1 MYDITGFY
9 AAKSVADAVRA
20 LSAQPEA
27 ILIAGGTDVLIS
39 VREGKLAGRPL
50 VSIHGLPELTGVRM
64 EADGTLWIGAC
75 TPFSDLSAHPLI
87 REHAQMLGEAVNE
100 VGSPQ
105 IRHMG
110 TIGGNLANAA
120 ACTPFSDLSAHPLIR
135 EHAQMLGEAVNEV
148 GSPQIR
154 HMGTIGGNLANA
166 ATSADSAPSL
176 FAMNAELELTG
187 ADGSRRL
194 SIAEFYTGPGKS
206 VRRHEEILT
215 AIRIKKTE
223 YEHFYGRYIKY
234 GKRNAMEISTLGCA
248 AWVHL
253 AEDGKIEDLRL
264 AFGVAAPTPIRCA
277 AAEALAS
284 GQMPEES
291 LYDRLAE
298 QVQREITPRS
308 SWRASAEFRLQIA
321 GEMTRRA
328 VREAVERAKE
338 G

>member
-120 ACTPFSDLSAHPLIR
+120 
-135 EHAQMLGEAVNEV
+135 
-148 GSPQIR
+148 
-154 HMGTIGGNLANA
+154 
-166 ATSADSAPSL
+166 TSADSAPSL

-194 SIAEFYTGPGKS
+194 PIAEFYTGPGKS

-298 QVQREITPRS
+298 QVQRDITPRS

>member
-20 LSAQPEA
+20 LSAQPDA

-39 VREGKLAGRPL
+39 VREGKLSGRPL

-120 ACTPFSDLSAHPLIR
+120 
-135 EHAQMLGEAVNEV
+135 
-148 GSPQIR
+148 
-154 HMGTIGGNLANA
+154 
-166 ATSADSAPSL
+166 TSADSAPSL

-194 SIAEFYTGPGKS
+194 PIAEFYTGPGKS

-277 AAEALAS
+277 AAEALAK

-298 QVQREITPRS
+298 QVRREITPRS

-328 VREAVERAKE
+328 VRDAVERAKE

>member
-120 ACTPFSDLSAHPLIR
+120 
-135 EHAQMLGEAVNEV
+135 
-148 GSPQIR
+148 
-154 HMGTIGGNLANA
+154 
-166 ATSADSAPSL
+166 TSADSAPSL

-194 SIAEFYTGPGKS
+194 PIAEFYTGPGKS

-277 AAEALAS
+277 AAEALAK

-298 QVQREITPRS
+298 QVRREITPRS

>member
-1 MYDITGFY
+1 MYDIIGFY

-20 LSAQPEA
+20 LSAQSDA

-39 VREGKLAGRPL
+39 VREGKLSGRPL

-120 ACTPFSDLSAHPLIR
+120 
-135 EHAQMLGEAVNEV
+135 
-148 GSPQIR
+148 
-154 HMGTIGGNLANA
+154 
-166 ATSADSAPSL
+166 TSADSAPSL

-194 SIAEFYTGPGKS
+194 PIAEFYTGPGKS

-284 GQMPEES
+284 GQIPEES

-298 QVQREITPRS
+298 QVRREITPRS

>member
-120 ACTPFSDLSAHPLIR
+120 
-135 EHAQMLGEAVNEV
+135 
-148 GSPQIR
+148 
-154 HMGTIGGNLANA
+154 
-166 ATSADSAPSL
+166 TSADSAPSL

-187 ADGSRRL
+187 AAGSRRL
-194 SIAEFYTGPGKS
+194 PIAEFYTGPGKS

-277 AAEALAS
+277 AAEALAK

-298 QVQREITPRS
+298 QVRREITPRS

>member
-20 LSAQPEA
+20 LSAQPDA

-39 VREGKLAGRPL
+39 VREGKLSGRPL

-120 ACTPFSDLSAHPLIR
+120 
-135 EHAQMLGEAVNEV
+135 
-148 GSPQIR
+148 
-154 HMGTIGGNLANA
+154 
-166 ATSADSAPSL
+166 TSADSAPSL

-194 SIAEFYTGPGKS
+194 PIAEFYTGPGKS

-223 YEHFYGRYIKY
+223 YDHFYGRYIKY

-277 AAEALAS
+277 AAEALAK

-298 QVQREITPRS
+298 QVRREITPRS

>member
-20 LSAQPEA
+20 LSAQPDA

-39 VREGKLAGRPL
+39 VREGKISGRPL

-120 ACTPFSDLSAHPLIR
+120 
-135 EHAQMLGEAVNEV
+135 
-148 GSPQIR
+148 
-154 HMGTIGGNLANA
+154 
-166 ATSADSAPSL
+166 TSADSAPSL

-194 SIAEFYTGPGKS
+194 PIAEFYTGPGKS

-277 AAEALAS
+277 AAEALAK

-298 QVQREITPRS
+298 QVRREITPRS

>member
-20 LSAQPEA
+20 LSAQPDA

-39 VREGKLAGRPL
+39 VREGKLSGRPL

-120 ACTPFSDLSAHPLIR
+120 
-135 EHAQMLGEAVNEV
+135 
-148 GSPQIR
+148 
-154 HMGTIGGNLANA
+154 
-166 ATSADSAPSL
+166 TSADSAPSL

-194 SIAEFYTGPGKS
+194 PIAEFYTGPGKS

-277 AAEALAS
+277 AAEALAK

-298 QVQREITPRS
+298 QVRREITPRS

>member
-20 LSAQPEA
+20 LSAQPDA

-39 VREGKLAGRPL
+39 VREGKLSGRPL

-120 ACTPFSDLSAHPLIR
+120 
-135 EHAQMLGEAVNEV
+135 
-148 GSPQIR
+148 
-154 HMGTIGGNLANA
+154 
-166 ATSADSAPSL
+166 TSADSAPSL

-194 SIAEFYTGPGKS
+194 PIAEFYTGPGKS

-298 QVQREITPRS
+298 QVRREITPRS

>member
-20 LSAQPEA
+20 LSAQPDA

-39 VREGKLAGRPL
+39 VREGKLSGRPL

-110 TIGGNLANAA
+110 TIGGNIANA
-120 ACTPFSDLSAHPLIR
+120 T
-135 EHAQMLGEAVNEV
+135 
-148 GSPQIR
+148 
-154 HMGTIGGNLANA
+154 
-166 ATSADSAPSL
+166 TSADSAPSL

-194 SIAEFYTGPGKS
+194 PIAEFYTGPGKS

-277 AAEALAS
+277 AAEALAK

-298 QVQREITPRS
+298 QVRREITPRS

>member
-120 ACTPFSDLSAHPLIR
+120 
-135 EHAQMLGEAVNEV
+135 
-148 GSPQIR
+148 
-154 HMGTIGGNLANA
+154 
-166 ATSADSAPSL
+166 TSADSAPSL

-194 SIAEFYTGPGKS
+194 PIAEFYAGPGKS

-234 GKRNAMEISTLGCA
+234 GKRSAMEISTLGCA

-284 GQMPEES
+284 GQIPEES

-298 QVQREITPRS
+298 QVRREITPRS

>member
-120 ACTPFSDLSAHPLIR
+120 
-135 EHAQMLGEAVNEV
+135 
-148 GSPQIR
+148 
-154 HMGTIGGNLANA
+154 
-166 ATSADSAPSL
+166 TSADSAPSL

-194 SIAEFYTGPGKS
+194 PIAEFYTGPGKS

>member
-64 EADGTLWIGAC
+64 EADGTLWIG
-75 TPFSDLSAHPLI
+75 
-87 REHAQMLGEAVNE
+87 
-100 VGSPQ
+100 
-105 IRHMG
+105 
-110 TIGGNLANAA
+110 

>member
-39 VREGKLAGRPL
+39 VREGKLSGRPL

-75 TPFSDLSAHPLI
+75 TPFSDLSA
-87 REHAQMLGEAVNE
+87 R
-100 VGSPQ
+100 
-105 IRHMG
+105 
-110 TIGGNLANAA
+110 
-120 ACTPFSDLSAHPLIR
+120 PLIR

-194 SIAEFYTGPGKS
+194 PIAEFYTGPGKS

-277 AAEALAS
+277 AAEALAK

-298 QVQREITPRS
+298 QVRREITPRS
-308 SWRASAEFRLQIA
+308 SWLASAEFRLQIA

>member
-20 LSAQPEA
+20 LSAQPDA

-120 ACTPFSDLSAHPLIR
+120 
-135 EHAQMLGEAVNEV
+135 
-148 GSPQIR
+148 
-154 HMGTIGGNLANA
+154 
-166 ATSADSAPSL
+166 TSADSAPSL

-194 SIAEFYTGPGKS
+194 PIAEFYTGPGKS

-277 AAEALAS
+277 AAEALAK

-298 QVQREITPRS
+298 QVRREITPRS

-328 VREAVERAKE
+328 VERAKE

>member
-9 AAKSVADAVRA
+9 AAESVADAVRA
-20 LSAQPEA
+20 LTAQPEA
-27 ILIAGGTDVLIS
+27 VLIAGGTDVLIS

-64 EADGTLWIGAC
+64 EADGTLRIGAG

-87 REHAQMLGEAVNE
+87 REHAQMLGEAVHE

-110 TIGGNLANAA
+110 TIGGN
-120 ACTPFSDLSAHPLIR
+120 I
-135 EHAQMLGEAVNEV
+135 
-148 GSPQIR
+148 
-154 HMGTIGGNLANA
+154 ANA

-176 FAMNAELELTG
+176 FAMNAELELVGT
-187 ADGSRRL
+187 DGSRRIP
-194 SIAEFYTGPGKS
+194 IAEFYVGPGKS
-206 VRRHEEILT
+206 VRRHEEVLT
-215 AIRIKKTE
+215 TIRIKKAE
-223 YEHFYGRYIKY
+223 YEHFFGRYIKY
-234 GKRNAMEISTLGCA
+234 GKRSAMEISTLGCA
-248 AWVHL
+248 AWVRL

-277 AAEALAS
+277 AAEALAR
-284 GQMPEES
+284 GRMPEES
-291 LYDRLAE
+291 LYDMLAE

>member
-20 LSAQPEA
+20 LSAQPDA

-110 TIGGNLANAA
+110 TIGGN
-120 ACTPFSDLSAHPLIR
+120 I
-135 EHAQMLGEAVNEV
+135 
-148 GSPQIR
+148 
-154 HMGTIGGNLANA
+154 ANA

-194 SIAEFYTGPGKS
+194 PIAEFYAGPGKS

-277 AAEALAS
+277 AAEALAK

-298 QVQREITPRS
+298 QVRREITPRS

>member
-20 LSAQPEA
+20 LSAQPDA

-120 ACTPFSDLSAHPLIR
+120 
-135 EHAQMLGEAVNEV
+135 
-148 GSPQIR
+148 
-154 HMGTIGGNLANA
+154 
-166 ATSADSAPSL
+166 TSADSAPSL

-194 SIAEFYTGPGKS
+194 PIAEFYTGPGKS

-277 AAEALAS
+277 AAEALAK

-298 QVQREITPRS
+298 QVRREITPRS

>member
-1 MYDITGFY
+1 MDCCKEGGKCTILPGFY

-20 LSAQPEA
+20 LSAQPDA

-39 VREGKLAGRPL
+39 VREGKLSGRPL

-120 ACTPFSDLSAHPLIR
+120 
-135 EHAQMLGEAVNEV
+135 
-148 GSPQIR
+148 
-154 HMGTIGGNLANA
+154 
-166 ATSADSAPSL
+166 TSADSAPSL

-194 SIAEFYTGPGKS
+194 PIAEFYTGPGKS

-277 AAEALAS
+277 AAEALAK

-298 QVQREITPRS
+298 QVRREITPRS